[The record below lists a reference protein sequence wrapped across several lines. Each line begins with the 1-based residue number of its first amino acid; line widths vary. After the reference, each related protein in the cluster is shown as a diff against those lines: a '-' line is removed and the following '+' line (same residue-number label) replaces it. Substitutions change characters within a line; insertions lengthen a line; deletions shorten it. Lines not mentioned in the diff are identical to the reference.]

1 MRFNISNQRYL
12 KFLKKINFG
21 CLKSIFFIT
30 SLSYFWIYFFNNI
43 DQISFVINLE
53 KNGINLSLSF
63 LFCVLSIFFNAYS
76 WKYIVKWFGQEFK
89 SNNLVSFY
97 VLTNILK
104 YVPGGIWHFV
114 ERFNFIKKM
123 SNPQIALYSTLIE
136 PYFML
141 SGSFL
146 LASMGLIF
154 SPFYFFLIFPLVF
167 LNRKFIFLILKRL
180 GPLKGKV
187 FDVLRL
193 PNLKDQFEERINIVS
208 FFPARA
214 LFLEIGF
221 VLSKFIGFY
230 ICLNTFYTT
239 NNLNSIFLLVIFSL
253 SWSLGLVVPT
263 APGGVGVFEACLL
276 FFVGK
281 SIPQNIILICLIYFR
296 VISTSADLLLSL
308 PFLIENYLKEFSF
321 FSLNLVSMLLMR

>member
-1 MRFNISNQRYL
+1 MRFNISNHSYL

-21 CLKSIFFIT
+21 YLKSIFFIS
-30 SLSYFWIYFFNNI
+30 SLLYFCIYFFYNI
-43 DQISFVINLE
+43 DQIYFDVNLE

-63 LFCVLSIFFNAYS
+63 LFCVLSIYLNAYS
-76 WKYIVKWFGQEFK
+76 WKYIVKWFGKEFK

-114 ERFNFIKKM
+114 ERFNFLKKI

-141 SGSFL
+141 CGSFL
-146 LASMGLIF
+146 LASLGVIF
-154 SPFYFFLIFPLVF
+154 SPLYFFLILPFLF
-167 LNRKFIFLILKRL
+167 LNKKLIYLVLKRL
-180 GPLKGKV
+180 GSLKGKV
-187 FDVLRL
+187 FEILRL
-193 PNLKDQFEERINIVS
+193 ANSKDQFEERINIIS
-208 FFPARA
+208 FFPTRA
-214 LFLEIGF
+214 LLLEIGF

-230 ICLNTFYTT
+230 ICLNTFYT
-239 NNLNSIFLLVIFSL
+239 NNDLNIIFLLVIFSL

-276 FFVGK
+276 FSVGRN
-281 SIPQNIILICLIYFR
+281 IPQNTIIVVLIYFR
-296 VISTSADLLLSL
+296 IISTSADLFLSS
-308 PFLIENYLKEFSF
+308 PFLIRKIFK
-321 FSLNLVSMLLMR
+321 RI

>member
-1 MRFNISNQRYL
+1 MRFNISNQPHS
-12 KFLKKINFG
+12 KFIKKINFG
-21 CLKSIFFIT
+21 NLKSIFFIS
-30 SLSYFWIYFFNNI
+30 SLLYFCIYFFDNI
-43 DQISFVINLE
+43 DQISFDFNL
-53 KNGINLSLSF
+53 KTNGINLFLSF
-63 LFCVLSIFFNAYS
+63 LFCVLSIYLNAYA
-76 WKYIVKWFGQEFK
+76 WKYIVKWFGKEFK

-104 YVPGGIWHFV
+104 YVPGGVWHFV
-114 ERFNFIKKM
+114 ERFNFIKKI

-154 SPFYFFLIFPLVF
+154 SPLYFFLIFPLLF
-167 LNRKFIFLILKRL
+167 LNRKFIFLILKIL
-180 GPLKGKV
+180 GSLKGKV
-187 FDVLRL
+187 FEVLRL
-193 PNLKDQFEERINIVS
+193 PNSKGQFEERINIVS
-208 FFPARA
+208 FFPSRA

-230 ICLNTFYTT
+230 ICLNTFYTSNT
-239 NNLNSIFLLVIFSL
+239 LNIIFLLVIFSL
-253 SWSLGLVVPT
+253 SWSIGLVVPA

-276 FFVGK
+276 LFVGK
-281 SIPQNIILICLIYFR
+281 SIPENIILISLVYFR

-308 PFLIENYLKEFSF
+308 PFLIRK
-321 FSLNLVSMLLMR
+321 VSKRI

>member
-1 MRFNISNQRYL
+1 MKFNISDQPHSIL
-12 KFLKKINFG
+12 IKKINFG
-21 CLKSIFFIT
+21 NLKSIFFIS
-30 SLSYFWIYFFNNI
+30 SLLYFCIYFYNI
-43 DQISFVINLE
+43 DEISFDINLE
-53 KNGINLSLSF
+53 RNGINLFLSF
-63 LFCVLSIFFNAYS
+63 LCCVLSIYLNAYA
-76 WKYIVKWFGQEFK
+76 WKYIVQWFGKEFK

-104 YVPGGIWHFV
+104 YVPGGVWHFV
-114 ERFNFIKKM
+114 ERFNFIKKI

-154 SPFYFFLIFPLVF
+154 SPLDFFLIFPLLF
-167 LNRKFIFLILKRL
+167 LNRKFIFFILRIL
-180 GPLKGKV
+180 GSLKGKV
-187 FDVLRL
+187 FEVLRL
-193 PNLKDQFEERINIVS
+193 PNSKGQFEERINIVS
-208 FFPARA
+208 FFPSRA

-230 ICLNTFYTT
+230 ICLNTFYTSNT
-239 NNLNSIFLLVIFSL
+239 LNIIFLLVIFSL
-253 SWSLGLVVPT
+253 SWSIGLVVPA

-276 FFVGK
+276 LFVGK
-281 SIPQNIILICLIYFR
+281 SIPENIILISLVYFR

-308 PFLIENYLKEFSF
+308 PFLIRK
-321 FSLNLVSMLLMR
+321 VSKRI

>member
-12 KFLKKINFG
+12 KLLKKINFG
-21 CLKSIFFIT
+21 NLKSIFFIS
-30 SLSYFWIYFFNNI
+30 SLSYFFIYFFDNV
-43 DQISFVINLE
+43 DQISFDINLE
-53 KNGINLSLSF
+53 RNGINLSLSF
-63 LFCVLSIFFNAYS
+63 LFCVLSIYMNAYA
-76 WKYIVKWFGQEFK
+76 WKYIVKWFGKELK

-114 ERFNFIKKM
+114 ERFNFIKKI

-146 LASMGLIF
+146 LASLGLIF
-154 SPFYFFLIFPLVF
+154 SPLYFFLIFPLLF
-167 LNRKFIFLILKRL
+167 LNRKLIYLILKRI
-180 GPLKGKV
+180 GILKGKV
-187 FDVLRL
+187 FEVLRL
-193 PNLKDQFEERINIVS
+193 PNSKDYFAERINIIS
-208 FFPARA
+208 FFPTRA
-214 LFLEIGF
+214 LLLEIGF
-221 VLSKFIGFY
+221 VLSKFVGFY
-230 ICLNTFYTT
+230 ICLNTFYTSDT
-239 NNLNSIFLLVIFSL
+239 LNILFLLVIFSS

-281 SIPQNIILICLIYFR
+281 SIPQNIIFITLIYFR
-296 VISTSADLLLSL
+296 VISTSADLLLSF
-308 PFLIENYLKEFSF
+308 PFLIRKLSK
-321 FSLNLVSMLLMR
+321 RI

>member
-1 MRFNISNQRYL
+1 MIFNISNQSFC

-21 CLKSIFFIT
+21 GLKSIFFIS
-30 SLSYFWIYFFNNI
+30 SLLYFCIYFFYNF
-43 DQISFVINLE
+43 DQISFKIDLE
-53 KNGINLSLSF
+53 KNIINLSLSF
-63 LFCVLSIFFNAYS
+63 LFCILSIYLNAYA

-114 ERFNFIKKM
+114 ERFNFIRKI

-146 LASMGLIF
+146 LASLGVIF
-154 SPFYFFLIFPLVF
+154 SPLYCFFFFPLVF
-167 LNRKFIFLILKRL
+167 LNRKLIYLVLKRL
-180 GPLKGKV
+180 GSLKGRV
-187 FDVLRL
+187 FEVLRL
-193 PNLKDQFEERINIVS
+193 PNSKNQFEKKINIIS

-214 LFLEIGF
+214 LLFEFCF

-230 ICLNTFYTT
+230 ICLNTFYTSNT
-239 NNLNSIFLLVIFSL
+239 LNIIFLLLMFSL

-263 APGGVGVFEACLL
+263 APGGVGIFEACLL
-276 FFVGK
+276 FFVGRT
-281 SIPQNIILICLIYFR
+281 IPQNTLLVTLIYFR
-296 VISTSADLLLSL
+296 VISTLADLLLSF
-308 PFLIENYLKEFSF
+308 PFLIR
-321 FSLNLVSMLLMR
+321 NLFKRI